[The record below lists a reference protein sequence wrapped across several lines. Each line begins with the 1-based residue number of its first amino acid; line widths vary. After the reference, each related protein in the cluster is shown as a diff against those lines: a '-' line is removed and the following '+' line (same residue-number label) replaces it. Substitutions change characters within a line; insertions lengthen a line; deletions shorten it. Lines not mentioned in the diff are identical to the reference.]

1 MIGGALL
8 ARFAPHMAIGLLA
21 IGLIF
26 GAYQTGV
33 NAERKRGEAAS
44 LRVEIETLR
53 RDKDIAD
60 RALVRVADDVAEL
73 AAAKEQNEEQINALR
88 EIIADRADPG
98 LTQSELDGLL
108 NIR

>member
-8 ARFAPHMAIGLLA
+8 ARFAPHLAVGLGAVVILV
-21 IGLIF
+21 

-88 EIIADRADPG
+88 QIVADRADPG
-98 LTQSELDGLL
+98 LTQLELDGLL